1 MCGHPCCNGYTSV
14 ENSGARRLTTWRND
28 ASSMLRARSSIFGAR
43 RRAEWVPRPRRRQ
56 GRGTA
61 LQIHEN
67 MAAEQSRVVRFVIGA
82 AEGVEQARDTLERLV
97 DPVTISVTHER
108 AVAFWDRLLGRV
120 EVQTPEP
127 SMDLLLNGWLVSRF
141 GPAYLRS
148 GVGT

>member
-1 MCGHPCCNGYTSV
+1 
-14 ENSGARRLTTWRND
+14 
-28 ASSMLRARSSIFGAR
+28 
-43 RRAEWVPRPRRRQ
+43 
-56 GRGTA
+56 
-61 LQIHEN
+61 